1 MADSSA
7 PAFAFIGCGNMGG
20 AILRGA
26 LTNGVL
32 QAERTLVVDESAE
45 ARTRSQALG
54 VRSSARVAEAA
65 GAPRVLLAVKPQ
77 SFEGVAKEF
86 GASGARNPLVISVMA
101 GWSALSIERALG
113 GARVV
118 RAMPNLPAQI
128 GLGITAIAPGANVAD
143 DDAHFVDS
151 LFAGVGKTI
160 RVRED
165 QLDAVTA
172 VSGSGPAYF
181 FLLAEAKARAA
192 VELGFDDAMAR
203 ALVAHTLL
211 GAATLLAN
219 GTHSAGDLRAAVT
232 SKGGT
237 TEAALRVFQ
246 ERGFEEIV
254 SAAMAAARDRGR
266 ELGR

>member
-1 MADSSA
+1 
-7 PAFAFIGCGNMGG
+7 MGG

-26 LTNGVL
+26 LARGVL
-32 QAERTLVVDESAE
+32 QAERTLVVDASAD
-45 ARTRSQALG
+45 ARASVQTLG
-54 VRSSARVAEAA
+54 VRSSASVADAA
-65 GAPRVLLAVKPQ
+65 PAPRVLLAVKPQ
-77 SFEGVAKEF
+77 SFEAVAREF
-86 GASGARNPLVISVMA
+86 CAAGAKAPLVISVMA
-101 GWSALSIERALG
+101 GWSAQSIDRAMG

-128 GLGITAIAPGANVAD
+128 GLGMTAVAPGANVSEQ
-143 DDAHFVDS
+143 DAAFVDC

-192 VELGFDDAMAR
+192 QELGFDDETAR